1 MTKYKRVGLIDKYL
15 VEIIFAISFAYSCL
29 ILHRWFVTDLGTF
42 SFGRVWMYY
51 VDYAEIGFQRRSL
64 IGSIL
69 SFIGLSDL
77 FENEYVFAYTIH
89 TLCLAALYL
98 IVLIQI
104 KKIKSIESRTRVA
117 AVIAFSP
124 GLFAHLSYA
133 TGTFDLI
140 LVLLFTIILFWQK
153 SLVLICISVFL
164 GTLIHESFLAL
175 VPTIA
180 ILKSMNIE
188 ELHIRSLIS
197 SKFKKISNIFLFSL
211 LPLLLYRFSPSLTEA
226 EHNSIMKNH
235 IPKAYNQMDLWS
247 GFGELHSGTSDN
259 FRIGLKAI
267 NFLVR
272 ENLIYLILGI
282 CYCIF
287 LAFFVTNSSELK
299 SKKVRLLLIF
309 SFNSPLFLQLIAGDF
324 WRWVS
329 LSSIVSLLVML
340 KLAIEHKFHIRS
352 RTYFFFGLTFFFNPL
367 GASELS
373 DPLPLFTFILERL

>member
-1 MTKYKRVGLIDKYL
+1 MRKYKRVGLTDKYL
-15 VEIIFAISFAYSCL
+15 VEIILSISFAYSCL

-42 SFGRVWMYY
+42 SFGRVWMFY

-69 SFIGLSDL
+69 SLIGLSDL
-77 FENEYVFAYTIH
+77 FESEYVFAYTIH

-98 IVLIQI
+98 TVLLQI

-117 AVIAFSP
+117 VVIAFSP
-124 GLFAHLSYA
+124 GLFAHLAYA

-140 LVLLFTIILFWQK
+140 LVLLFSMVLFWQK

-175 VPTIA
+175 VPTVA
-180 ILKSMNIE
+180 ILKSMDIG
-188 ELHIRSLIS
+188 ELQIRTLRS
-197 SKFKKISNIFLFSL
+197 STFKKISSISLFSL
-211 LPLLLYRFSPSLTEA
+211 LPLFLYRFSSSLTEA
-226 EHNSIMKNH
+226 EHNSIMKKH
-235 IPKAYNQMDLWS
+235 IPNAYNQMDLWS
-247 GFGELHSGTSDN
+247 GFGELHSRTSDN

-272 ENLIYLILGI
+272 EDLIILILGI
-282 CYCIF
+282 CYCVF
-287 LAFFVTNSSELK
+287 LAFFVTGLKELR
-299 SKKVRLLLIF
+299 SKKVRLPLIF
-309 SFNSPLFLQLIAGDF
+309 SFCAPLSLQLVAGDF

-340 KLAIEHKFHIRS
+340 KLAIEHNFHIRS
-352 RTYFFFGLTFFFNPL
+352 RIYFFFGLTFFFNPL
-367 GASELS
+367 GASEIS
-373 DPLPLFTFILERL
+373 DPLPLFSFILERF